1 MSDTEAPELPPP
13 VVANAPLEVADGVH
27 VIPDGRVPLVP
38 NIGIVVGSR
47 ACLVVDSGMGPRN
60 GATVRR
66 HAEEQA
72 GGRPLFLTI
81 THFHPEH
88 GYGAQEFDDGG
99 DSPSGYSATKG
110 VVGKKCFRPISVT
123 IHYDRGRRESSRS
136 IDGGEFISREEFE
149 AEPS

>member
-1 MSDTEAPELPPP
+1 MTEHVKESAEATRLAGKA
-13 VVANAPLEVADGVH
+13 VRLGGEDSVAL
-27 VIPDGRVPLVP
+27 
-38 NIGIVVGSR
+38 
-47 ACLVVDSGMGPRN
+47 CMG
-60 GATVRR
+60 
-66 HAEEQA
+66 
-72 GGRPLFLTI
+72 
-81 THFHPEH
+81 
-88 GYGAQEFDDGG
+88 GYALAFVAQEFDDGG